1 MQASERAVTKST
13 RGQAGRRTAVL
24 FARVSASERPQ
35 VEPMGPRL
43 RCVEALAQA
52 AELSGGRVLRRQG
65 DAIMALFA
73 TADAAAAAATRMH
86 AYVERGGE
94 SGGELRVRIG
104 LQSGPVSQDGHD
116 VLGETVNQALEF
128 SRMAESGQIVTSAE
142 TAASLTPGVQAAVRP
157 FASGS
162 AGGLKLRQVAWREA
176 SSKILGAQKDAS
188 TQRPTAIRLAYGDK
202 VLVRRREW
210 DVVTIGRDPELD
222 FVIAQQTVSRRHCDV
237 IRREGRFL
245 VRDHSTNGTFVMV
258 EGEGEVHVHVGEL
271 VLSKHGWIAPGL
283 SGDVTEEVVR
293 YWCE

>member
-142 TAASLTPGVQAAVRP
+142 TAASLTPGTERTCCRTPAGKLVEVLLSWVTGCLLVITTAVP
-157 FASGS
+157 FSES
-162 AGGLKLRQVAWREA
+162 WKI
-176 SSKILGAQKDAS
+176 SSKALLIVS
-188 TQRPTAIRLAYGDK
+188 
-202 VLVRRREW
+202 
-210 DVVTIGRDPELD
+210 
-222 FVIAQQTVSRRHCDV
+222 VIT
-237 IRREGRFL
+237 
-245 VRDHSTNGTFVMV
+245 
-258 EGEGEVHVHVGEL
+258 
-271 VLSKHGWIAPGL
+271 
-283 SGDVTEEVVR
+283 
-293 YWCE
+293 

>member
-1 MQASERAVTKST
+1 
-13 RGQAGRRTAVL
+13 VL
-24 FARVSASERPQ
+24 FARVGASEPPQ
-35 VEPMGPRL
+35 VEAMGPRL

-86 AYVERGGE
+86 AYVESGSERG
-94 SGGELRVRIG
+94 SDFRVRIG
-104 LQSGPVSQDGHD
+104 LQSGPVRQDGHD
-116 VLGETVNQALEF
+116 VLGDTVNLALEF
-128 SRMAESGQIVTSAE
+128 SRLAQSGQIVTSAE
-142 TAASLTPGVQAAVRP
+142 TAASLTPGVQTAVRP
-157 FASGS
+157 FAAGS
-162 AGGLKLRQVAWREA
+162 AGSGLKLRQVAWREA
-176 SSKILGAQKDAS
+176 STKILGAHKDAS
-188 TQRPTAIRLAYGDK
+188 TQRPLAIRLAYGDK

-222 FVIAQQTVSRRHCDV
+222 FVIAQDTVSRRHCDV

-271 VLSKHGWIAPGL
+271 VLSKNGWIAPGL
-283 SGDVTEEVVR
+283 SGDVTDDVVR